1 MQNFPQSSPSIF
13 LAFLVALWETYLVIF
28 KELVSHI
35 AGN

>member
-1 MQNFPQSSPSIF
+1 MQNFPQSSQSIF
-13 LAFLVALWETYLVIF
+13 LVFLVTSWETYLVIF